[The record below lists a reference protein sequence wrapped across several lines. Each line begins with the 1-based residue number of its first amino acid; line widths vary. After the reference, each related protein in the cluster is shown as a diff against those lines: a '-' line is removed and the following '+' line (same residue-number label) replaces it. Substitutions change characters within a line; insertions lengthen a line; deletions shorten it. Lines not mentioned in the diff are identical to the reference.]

1 MKIKVCGMVSP
12 GNLEQVCDLQP
23 DFVGFIFYAG
33 SKRYVGES
41 PDPALFQVPGPG
53 IRKVGV
59 FVNES
64 LEKVRATYE
73 SAQLHMLQLHGD
85 ESPEYC
91 RALSGGGI
99 PVVKALN
106 VLTDPK
112 LLEEYREQVEFFLFD
127 TPDPG
132 YGGSGRKFDWNQLN
146 GIPSFMPFLLS
157 GGIGA
162 EDAQAVRDL
171 EHEGMLGA
179 DLNSGFESSP
189 GIKDV
194 KLLRKFMENIVKK

>member
-12 GNLEQVCDLQP
+12 GNLEQVCTLQP
-23 DFVGFIFYAG
+23 DFVGFIFYAA

-41 PDPALFQVPGPG
+41 PDPALFQIPAKG

-64 LEKVRATYE
+64 LEKVRAAFD
-73 SAQLHMLQLHGD
+73 SGQLHMLQLHGE

-91 RALSGGGI
+91 RTLSREGYPLIKALSV
-99 PVVKALN
+99 PS
-106 VLTDPK
+106 DPK
-112 LLEEYREQVEFFLFD
+112 LLEAYREYVEFFLFD
-127 TPDPG
+127 TPDPA
-132 YGGSGRKFDWNQLN
+132 YGGSGRKFDWNDLKKL
-146 GIPSFMPFLLS
+146 PSSIPFLLS

-162 EDAQAVRDL
+162 EDAGAVGEV
-171 EHEGMLGA
+171 EHEGLLGV
-179 DLNSGFESSP
+179 DLNSAFESSP

-194 KLLRKFMENIVKK
+194 KMLKEFMRNISKK

>member
-12 GNLEQVCDLQP
+12 GNLEQVCALQP
-23 DFVGFIFYAG
+23 DYVGFIFYAA

-41 PDPALFQVPGPG
+41 PDPALFKVPGSG

-59 FVNES
+59 FVNEGLGEVKS
-64 LEKVRATYE
+64 TFETR
-73 SAQLHMLQLHGD
+73 QLQMVQLHGD

-91 RALSGGGI
+91 QILSSQGI
-99 PVVKALN
+99 PVIKALN
-106 VLTDPK
+106 AQTDPG
-112 LLEEYREQVEFFLFD
+112 LLEEYGNFVDFVLFD

-132 YGGSGRKFDWNQLN
+132 YGGSGRKFDWNELKAL
-146 GIPSFMPFLLS
+146 PSSFPFFLS

-162 EDAQAVRDL
+162 DALAELKHDGL
-171 EHEGMLGA
+171 LGV
-179 DLNSGFESSP
+179 DLNSAFESSP

-194 KLLRKFMENIVKK
+194 KLLETFMQKISKI

>member
-12 GNLEQVCDLQP
+12 GNLEQVCSLEP
-23 DFVGFIFYAG
+23 DFVGFIFYAA
-33 SKRYVGES
+33 SKRFVGES
-41 PDPALFQVPGPG
+41 PDPALFRIPAAG

-64 LEKVRATYE
+64 LEKVRAAFE
-73 SAQLHMLQLHGD
+73 SGQLHMLQLHGD

-91 RALSGGGI
+91 RILSSEGF
-99 PVVKALN
+99 PLVKALS
-106 VLTDPK
+106 VLTDPG
-112 LLEEYREQVEFFLFD
+112 LLEEYREHVEFFLFD

-132 YGGSGRKFDWNQLN
+132 YGGSGRKFDWNHLQF
-146 GIPSFMPFLLS
+146 IPSSIPFLLS

-162 EDAQAVRDL
+162 GDAGAVGKVKHDGL
-171 EHEGMLGA
+171 LGV
-179 DLNSGFESSP
+179 DLNSAFELSP

-194 KLLRKFMENIVKK
+194 KLLKEFMQNISKK